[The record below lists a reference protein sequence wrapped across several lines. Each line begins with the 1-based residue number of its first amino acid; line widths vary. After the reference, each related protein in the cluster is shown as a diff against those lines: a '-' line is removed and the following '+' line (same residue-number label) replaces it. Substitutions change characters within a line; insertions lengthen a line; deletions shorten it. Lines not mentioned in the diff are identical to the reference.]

1 MSGAERQRSVAYLA
15 AKISAQLARETA
27 GRYAWPHE
35 LADDAVALA
44 AASYQYLEASLRGAV
59 TAKHRKD
66 VRKVV
71 DKYGAQLIEQ
81 GDNQGMTLGV
91 RWPSGTYHS
100 GSSNVFFLV

>member
-1 MSGAERQRSVAYLA
+1 MSGAERQRSIAYLA
-15 AKISAQLARETA
+15 AKIGAQMARETA

-35 LADDAVALA
+35 IADDAVTLA
-44 AASYQYLEASLRGAV
+44 MAATSYLDAYLKGTVSP
-59 TAKHRKD
+59 KHRRD

-81 GDNQGMTLGV
+81 GDSHGMTLGI

-100 GSSNVFFLV
+100 GESNVFFLV